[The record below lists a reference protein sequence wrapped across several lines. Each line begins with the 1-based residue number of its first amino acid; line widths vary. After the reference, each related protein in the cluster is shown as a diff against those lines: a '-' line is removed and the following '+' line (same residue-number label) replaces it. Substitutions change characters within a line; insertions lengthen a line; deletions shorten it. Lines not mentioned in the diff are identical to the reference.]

1 MDRSD
6 GRVAAVGRRR
16 ARFLCALLALGTL
29 LQALSGPSP
38 LLAQDAGEG
47 TAQEGA
53 LFLLL
58 PTGAQGVSMGRAVTA
73 LTTAE
78 AAFWNPAGLAGLER
92 SRFVV
97 FRGDHLVGPATGL
110 SLLFT
115 PRSLGTLG
123 ISYQLLDVGD
133 QQITDDFGN
142 VVGEASFRNH
152 LGVLSFA
159 TGLGPRLAAG
169 LNFKVVQFRVTCR
182 GECLEATLTST
193 SYAIDVGLQ
202 ATPPLDYVPGIRR
215 VCVEGCRNVRLGL
228 MVAHIGPRLQVLN
241 AEQADPLPTRVR
253 FSTAYEVMEHFL
265 PDPSVRLWITAEL
278 EDQWRDVGSPSFYL
292 GSEFSAGRGD
302 MVFVRAGYVSGQLD
316 HTDGAAVGI
325 GLNYQRFELG
335 IAKSLASS
343 AISGETEPVHVTF
356 GVGF

>member
-1 MDRSD
+1 MVGAFLAASAL
-6 GRVAAVGRRR
+6 VAA
-16 ARFLCALLALGTL
+16 ALGPT
-29 LQALSGPSP
+29 PV
-38 LLAQDAGEG
+38 LAQDDEEG
-47 TAQEGA
+47 AAQEGA

-58 PTGAQGVSMGRAVTA
+58 PTGARGVSMGRAVTA
-73 LTTAE
+73 LATPE
-78 AAFWNPAGLAGLER
+78 AAFWNPAGLAGLEQ
-92 SRFVV
+92 SRVVV
-97 FRGDHLVGPATGL
+97 FRGDHLVGPATAL

-133 QQITDDFGN
+133 QLITDDFGN
-142 VVGEASFRNH
+142 VTGEASFRNH
-152 LGVLSFA
+152 LGILSFA
-159 TGLGPRLAAG
+159 TDLGARLGAG

-193 SYAIDVGLQ
+193 SYAVDVGIQ
-202 ATPPLDYVPGIRR
+202 GTPPLEHVPLIRKI
-215 VCVEGCRNVRLGL
+215 CVEGCRNLRMGA

-241 AEQADPLPTRVR
+241 ADQADPLPTRIR

-265 PDPSVRLWITAEL
+265 PDPAVRFWISAEL

-292 GSEFSAGRGD
+292 GSEFAAGRDD

-325 GLNYQRFELG
+325 GLHYQRFELG